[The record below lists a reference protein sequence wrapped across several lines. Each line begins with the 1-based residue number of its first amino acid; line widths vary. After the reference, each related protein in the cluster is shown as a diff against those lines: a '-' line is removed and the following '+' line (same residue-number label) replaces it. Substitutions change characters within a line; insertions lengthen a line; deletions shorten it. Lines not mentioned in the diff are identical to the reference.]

1 MSIQRKPFLRHSGVA
16 APLLADNID
25 TDQIIPS
32 REMKTVSRDGLGEA
46 LFAGWRYLVP
56 GGRDVN
62 PDFVLNKQAYKGATI
77 IISGQNFGCG
87 SSREHAVWALKEFGV
102 LSIIAPSFG
111 EIFFG
116 NCTRNGILPIIANK
130 NAIDALTRFVEA
142 DPQQHLL
149 HIDLPQQTVSTDGED
164 SFGCGFDIDAYAK
177 RLLTEGLD
185 PIGLT
190 LTHKAEIDGFLSEDE
205 NRRPWIYS

>member
-1 MSIQRKPFLRHSGVA
+1 MSIRRKPFLRHSGVA
-16 APLLADNID
+16 APILVDNVD

-32 REMKTVSRDGLGEA
+32 REMKAVSRDGLGEA
-46 LFAGWRYLVP
+46 LFAGQRYLVP
-56 GGRDVN
+56 GGRVKN
-62 PDFVLNKQAYKGATI
+62 PDFVLNQLAYKGASI
-77 IISGQNFGCG
+77 LIGGQNFGCG
-87 SSREHAVWALKEFGV
+87 SSREHAVWALNEFGIKA
-102 LSIIAPSFG
+102 IIAPSFG

-130 NAIDALTRFVEA
+130 NAIDALTQFVEA

-149 HIDLPQQTVSTDGED
+149 HIDLSQQTVSTDGGD

-190 LTHKAEIDGFLSEDE
+190 LTHKEDIDAFLSNDK
-205 NRRPWIYS
+205 NRRPWVYD